1 VDRNCDA
8 GHYLFQQ
15 PKAGGDAATGKFTA
29 QLDAV
34 GAPAICDLC
43 VLERLNA
50 NLELG

>member
-1 VDRNCDA
+1 VDRNRDA

-15 PKAGGDAATGKFTA
+15 TKAGGDAATRKFTA

-34 GAPAICDLC
+34 CTAAISGLC
-43 VLERLNA
+43 VFESLNA

>member
-1 VDRNCDA
+1 VDRNRDA

-15 PKAGGDAATGKFTA
+15 TKAGGDAAAGEFTA

-34 GAPAICDLC
+34 GAAAVCDLC
-43 VLERLNA
+43 VLEGLNA